1 MAYNIDTTY
10 QLGTNEGSSQRAQNL
25 YLILHETANAKA
37 TGANEAA
44 YMKRN
49 WNNAYVHFI
58 VGDGK
63 VYQMGETG
71 YVAYGAGNANGYSPV
86 QIELQHTLDPA
97 LFAKNYAIYIELARD
112 MAKKYGIP
120 LTLDAGGA
128 GTAGIKSH
136 NWISQNVWGDHTD
149 PYGYL
154 AQMGVSKAKLA
165 SDLASGVSGISTP
178 VAPANPDNRGSID
191 KFEVS
196 NGKLFVKGWYISRSI
211 THEYAYFFIMDS
223 NTHKEIARYPLTFA
237 KRPDVAKAYPNYT
250 TPELGGFTISED
262 VSGALMNKNV
272 YFKLRYTNEKNGY
285 GNGTSDWD
293 TTSYTIPPQ
302 GTQSSL
308 DVWNQQ
314 GDNIVGHGWHTIM
327 YGNSLPY
334 RYAILMDANTN
345 KELERLVIKPVA
357 RPDVAKLFPTY
368 THPETS
374 GFHVM
379 FNTKKYKGK
388 KVFLITRYA
397 SKNTGEGIVIDR
409 RFNGNVFTVK

>member
-10 QLGTNEGSSQRAQNL
+10 QLGANEGSSQRAQNL

-97 LFAKNYAIYIELARD
+97 LFTKNYAIYIELARD

-154 AQMGVSKAKLA
+154 ASMGVSKAQLA
-165 SDLASGVSGISTP
+165 SDLSKAINSGNHTESGVEVKFDEMNRQVS
-178 VAPANPDNRGSID
+178 PDTYGLAYLTRDAKLYSKPDVKTATGRTLKQGTAWKVLSEDGNFLSI
-191 KFEVS
+191 
-196 NGKLFVKGWYISRSI
+196 GGYISKNDAVYKI
-211 THEYAYFFIMDS
+211 NEGAKTTHYAGQRIQARTTAKLY
-223 NTHKEIARYPLTFA
+223 KE
-237 KRPDVAKAYPNYT
+237 PN
-250 TPELGGFTISED
+250 
-262 VSGALMNKNV
+262 GALTGKSINAK
-272 YFKLRYTNEKNGY
+272 
-285 GNGTSDWD
+285 
-293 TTSYTIPPQ
+293 
-302 GTQSSL
+302 
-308 DVWNQQ
+308 Q
-314 GDNIVGHGWHTIM
+314 GDFIVNSSKSIGGHRWFAIGGW
-327 YGNSLPY
+327 
-334 RYAILMDANTN
+334 
-345 KELERLVIKPVA
+345 
-357 RPDVAKLFPTY
+357 
-368 THPETS
+368 
-374 GFHVM
+374 
-379 FNTKKYKGK
+379 
-388 KVFLITRYA
+388 
-397 SKNTGEGIVIDR
+397 
-409 RFNGNVFTVK
+409 VKDSDIYVTL

>member
-136 NWISQNVWGDHTD
+136 NWISQNVWGNHTD

-154 AQMGVSKAKLA
+154 AQMGVSKDKLA
-165 SDLASGVSGISTP
+165 SDLASGSTGTGGGTIVTPPTKPTAPSKPAPSVNVTYSLRNLNGGWNGDITNFNNSDSNGFAGVPNGQHDLLTISVNHGSVKYRAHTVGYGWNGWITGSNKNDTVNGCAGISGRAIDGVQMEYITP
-178 VAPANPDNRGSID
+178 SGEPYQQAWYRSQTTARGYWLGVVCDQGQSIKDYKDSFAGMLGEPMDRLQIGIAPSNP
-191 KFEVS
+191 F
-196 NGKLFVKGWYISRSI
+196 
-211 THEYAYFFIMDS
+211 
-223 NTHKEIARYPLTFA
+223 
-237 KRPDVAKAYPNYT
+237 
-250 TPELGGFTISED
+250 
-262 VSGALMNKNV
+262 
-272 YFKLRYTNEKNGY
+272 
-285 GNGTSDWD
+285 
-293 TTSYTIPPQ
+293 
-302 GTQSSL
+302 
-308 DVWNQQ
+308 
-314 GDNIVGHGWHTIM
+314 
-327 YGNSLPY
+327 
-334 RYAILMDANTN
+334 
-345 KELERLVIKPVA
+345 
-357 RPDVAKLFPTY
+357 
-368 THPETS
+368 
-374 GFHVM
+374 
-379 FNTKKYKGK
+379 
-388 KVFLITRYA
+388 
-397 SKNTGEGIVIDR
+397 
-409 RFNGNVFTVK
+409 